1 MDGNFRVPASKQ
13 MLIHT
18 HRQPKVMPLFE
29 FSKVTQGQLPT
40 AIIFRYFGSNT
51 YKAVTLFKTLLSD

>member
-1 MDGNFRVPASKQ
+1 MGTFGLLASKQ

-18 HRQPKVMPLFE
+18 HRQPKVMLLFE
-29 FSKVTQGQLPT
+29 FSKVTQDQLPT
-40 AIIFRYFGSNT
+40 AIIFRYFGNDT